1 MTLSNEKG
9 AKYKETG
16 TILTW
21 DLPRSSEQQR
31 QDRWTRDDPEI
42 RAHLEAYIQAFLG
55 TEAEYIREFEEVGVE
70 CWPNEKP
77 TDKR

>member
-1 MTLSNEKG
+1 MGSRSRFG
-9 AKYKETG
+9 AAQAE
-16 TILTW
+16 
-21 DLPRSSEQQR
+21 E
-31 QDRWTRDDPEI
+31 RWTRDDPET

-77 TDKR
+77 TNRR